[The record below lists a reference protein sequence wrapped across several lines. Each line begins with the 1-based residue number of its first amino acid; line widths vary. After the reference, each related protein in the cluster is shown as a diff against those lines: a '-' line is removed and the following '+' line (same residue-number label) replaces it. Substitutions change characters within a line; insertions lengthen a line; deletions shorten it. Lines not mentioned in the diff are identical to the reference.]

1 MNQNYLVIGCIA
13 QFCIDLKEYLYQIK
27 IIVNTKVYNMEVG
40 SKNLIIV
47 YYRIHRKNNP
57 CFKMYYEICGEYKP
71 LEVKQ

>member
-40 SKNLIIV
+40 SKNLSIV
-47 YYRIHRKNNP
+47 Y
-57 CFKMYYEICGEYKP
+57 
-71 LEVKQ
+71 